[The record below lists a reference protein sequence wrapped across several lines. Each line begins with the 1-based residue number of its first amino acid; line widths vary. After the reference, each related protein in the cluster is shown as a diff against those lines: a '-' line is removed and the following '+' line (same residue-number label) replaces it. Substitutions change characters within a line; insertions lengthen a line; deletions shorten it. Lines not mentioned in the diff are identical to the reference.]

1 MSPELFGLLDRYG
14 YRLDSSMRPGFDY
27 RAEGGP
33 DFTIAGESARHIGG
47 LIELPLST
55 VFTGRLRRHGAGL
68 HARLGRLPR
77 ARGLFARSGLLSRV
91 PLTPEGVPVGE
102 ALEAI
107 AVAIGE
113 GARLLNFSFHSPS
126 LVPGNTP
133 YVRDA
138 SDLARFWSW
147 WDRVLAELDR
157 RGVRSASLN
166 EVIAAAARTEGQQAV
181 G

>member
-1 MSPELFGLLDRYG
+1 MGISSRNSLL
-14 YRLDSSMRPGFDY
+14 LI
-27 RAEGGP
+27 
-33 DFTIAGESARHIGG
+33 DFTKSLMIDKGMQKR
-47 LIELPLST
+47 
-55 VFTGRLRRHGAGL
+55 
-68 HARLGRLPR
+68 
-77 ARGLFARSGLLSRV
+77 
-91 PLTPEGVPVGE
+91 
-102 ALEAI
+102 EAI